1 MARARLYR
9 LLGIPAF
16 SSFTKRCARLEP
28 IDEFPE
34 LSTYCAVRGLL
45 MTATDTSMCVEAI
58 GSGQSSGSP

>member
-28 IDEFPE
+28 IDEFREP
-34 LSTYCAVRGLL
+34 ST
-45 MTATDTSMCVEAI
+45 
-58 GSGQSSGSP
+58 